1 MDLADPFDLKEL
13 TMAEITAALVK
24 DLREKSGAGMMDCK
38 KALQENGGDVEASID
53 WLRTKGLSKAAKK
66 SDRAAAEG
74 LVAGKLSDDG
84 KTGVLIELNAET
96 DFVSKNDKFQDAA
109 RDCALVALDVDGDV
123 DAISAAKTAKGEVV
137 SDVITNLIATIGENM
152 RLRRSAR
159 LSVAQGAVALYLHN
173 AQGDGVGRLGVLVAL
188 EGAGDQAVLKDVGR
202 KIALHVA
209 GTPTPPL
216 ALTEA
221 DLDPAAVEKE
231 KKFLTDQAL
240 ESGKPIGVVEKMIEG
255 RIRKWQEEVV
265 LLKQPFVMNPDLT
278 IEQLIADTAKETGS
292 PVTVKG
298 FVRFSLGEGV
308 EKKVDDFAAEVAS
321 MTGQA

>member
-1 MDLADPFDLKEL
+1 
-13 TMAEITAALVK
+13 MAEITAALVK

-84 KTGVLIELNAET
+84 KTGVLVELNAET

-109 RDCALVALDVDGDV
+109 RDCALVALEVDGDV
-123 DAISAAKTAKGEVV
+123 DAITAAKTAKGEVV

-265 LLKQPFVMNPDLT
+265 LLKQPFVMNPDVT

-298 FVRFSLGEGV
+298 FVRFALGEGV

>member
-1 MDLADPFDLKEL
+1 
-13 TMAEITAALVK
+13 MAEITAALVK
-24 DLREKSGAGMMDCK
+24 DLREKSGVGMMDCK
-38 KALQENGGDVEASID
+38 KALQETNGDIDAAMD
-53 WLRTKGLSKAAKK
+53 WLRTKGLAKAAKK
-66 SDRAAAEG
+66 ADRAAAEG
-74 LVAGKLSDDG
+74 LVSAKVSDDG
-84 KTGVLIELNAET
+84 KTGVAIELNAET
-96 DFVSKNDKFQDAA
+96 DFVSKNATFQGAA
-109 RDCALVALDVDGDV
+109 REIATVALGVDGDV
-123 DAISAAKTAKGEVV
+123 DAVIAAKTTSGETVGEKV
-137 SDVITNLIATIGENM
+137 TNLIATIGENM
-152 RLRRSAR
+152 RVRRAAR
-159 LSVAQGAVALYLHN
+159 LSVSQGAVAVYIHN
-173 AQGDGVGRLGVLVAL
+173 KEADDVGKMGVLVAL
-188 EGAGDQAVLKDVGR
+188 EGAGDPNALRDLGKR
-202 KIALHVA
+202 IALHVA

-298 FVRFSLGEGV
+298 FVRFALGEGV